1 MRRGGEGREVIALIF
16 IIFIK
21 EGGHMLFTWPESVG
35 GGGGGA
41 TYRNFDSKFSKK
53 FFLLPLYIK
62 NNQSLRRKSYR
73 MINIS
78 HQRVL
83 LG

>member
-35 GGGGGA
+35 GGGGEQLIEILIL
-41 TYRNFDSKFSKK
+41 NFPKNFS
-53 FFLLPLYIK
+53 FFPFI
-62 NNQSLRRKSYR
+62 
-73 MINIS
+73 
-78 HQRVL
+78 
-83 LG
+83 

>member
-1 MRRGGEGREVIALIF
+1 MVIALIF
-16 IIFIK
+16 IIFNK
-21 EGGHMLFTWPESVG
+21 KGGHMLLTWPECVG
-35 GGGGGA
+35 GGGGQLIEILIL
-41 TYRNFDSKFSKK
+41 NI